1 VLELG
6 SWPEVG
12 DDTRARAVRGRRH
25 SGAWAWCVSKRRAG
39 AAYSF
44 GTEASWAVGRIKG
57 WAEMVPFGLFRIL
70 YFFSLFL
77 FLFSDLFHI
86 LCKFASNQFNQ
97 IPKFFRSSKQGY
109 KPIRNMFSEIKQ
121 DF

>member
-1 VLELG
+1 MTREPGRSEGEGILARGPGASAREELG
-6 SWPEVG
+6 
-12 DDTRARAVRGRRH
+12 RRTV
-25 SGAWAWCVSKRRAG
+25 SERRPAGPWAGSRDGPKWFPSAFSDFFI
-39 AAYSF
+39 SF
-44 GTEASWAVGRIKG
+44 
-57 WAEMVPFGLFRIL
+57 P
-70 YFFSLFL
+70 FSLFL